1 MSSSVLSFFV
11 TANPPARLDKALSR
25 DAPDSASLSR
35 SRIRKLIEKGV
46 VRVDEIVATHL
57 DASVCEGQFIE
68 ITLPQIEDIDNA
80 PENIP
85 LNIVY
90 EDDSLQYI
98 DSERIRYITPTFNNS
113 SKLEFDIQPNNS
125 YSDLCQSRLKFMVDI
140 PLELIPDSYFTSKL
154 FEHLEVRLI

>member
-1 MSSSVLSFFV
+1 M
-11 TANPPARLDKALSR
+11 
-25 DAPDSASLSR
+25 
-35 SRIRKLIEKGV
+35 
-46 VRVDEIVATHL
+46 
-57 DASVCEGQFIE
+57 Q
-68 ITLPQIEDIDNA
+68 
-80 PENIP
+80 
-85 LNIVY
+85 VY

-154 FEHLEVRLI
+154 FEHLEVRLKMSIFMAKIIIIVPRYKSIMSHVPVNLQTPTTFSQISLHQK